1 MMDENNS
8 QSNFPQREKRS
19 LFFPLL
25 ILTAGVLLLLSNF
38 GYLPG
43 GFWGFVELYWPVL
56 LIISGLDGLIRGNG
70 ITGSLLIAGFGGIL
84 LAGNLGYIT
93 MSAWELI
100 IKGWPLILIGAG
112 LDFIIGRRSAIR
124 TIFSLVLAFML
135 IAGLV
140 WIAELSIPGAV
151 STRDFQQEYD
161 GESELDLQISRT
173 AGMVRLLSANS
184 NENLVEAQLDLAR
197 NEVME
202 PQVELS
208 QKSAF
213 IRLASDRNNFPGV
226 SRQSVGSEW
235 EIRVHPE
242 PELTAKSVLVM
253 GESSLDLRGMNVETI
268 KCETVLGKTDIY
280 LSDDLGAEY
289 DISGAIGKI
298 TIYVPEGVALRLDA
312 DKAIGATF
320 IPAGYRQ
327 DGDRVVSPQF
337 EEGKT
342 AIEVNV
348 DLPIGAI
355 HIVEYEAEL

>member
-8 QSNFPQREKRS
+8 QSNFPQRERRS
-19 LFFPLL
+19 IFFPLL

-43 GFWGFVELYWPVL
+43 GFWGFIERYWPVL

-112 LDFIIGRRSAIR
+112 LDFIIGRRSAMR

-140 WIAELSIPGAV
+140 WIAELSIPGTV

-161 GESELDLQISRT
+161 DESELDLHISRT
-173 AGMVRLLSANS
+173 AGMVKLTSADS
-184 NENLVEAQLDLAR
+184 NVNLVEAQLDLVR
-197 NEVME
+197 NEILD
-202 PQVELS
+202 PKVELS
-208 QKSAF
+208 KNSAH
-213 IRLASDRNNFPGV
+213 IRLVTDHNNFPGM
-226 SRQSVGSEW
+226 SRQSTGSEW
-235 EIRVHPE
+235 VIKVHPE
-242 PELTAKSVLVM
+242 PELSAKSVLVV
-253 GESSLDLRGMNVETI
+253 GENFLDLRGLNIENLQ
-268 KCETVLGKTDIY
+268 CETVLGKSDIY
-280 LSDDLGAEY
+280 LSDDPDAEY
-289 DISGAIGKI
+289 EISGAIGKI
-298 TIYVPEGVALRLDA
+298 TIHVPEGMALRLDA

-320 IPAGYRQ
+320 IPVGYRQ
-327 DGDRVVSPQF
+327 DGDQIMSPQF
-337 EEGKT
+337 EEEEAAVK
-342 AIEVNV
+342 VKV

-355 HIVEYEAEL
+355 HIVEYAAEL